1 MNAAYR
7 AVHVE
12 AGSELA
18 KARNHPRG
26 AYESYPL
33 VEAEASRPARQLD
46 ERLELSSLHDAE
58 FTISAVVD
66 PEPSSAQSR
75 GVRTRQASGDHVPAG
90 AGEDDAAPVDGEIA
104 MRRAPG
110 GQLVGGSRKEAL
122 FEIGPGRD

>member
-12 AGSELA
+12 AGSALA

-26 AYESYPL
+26 DYESYPL

-46 ERLELSSLHDAE
+46 ERRELSSLHDAE

-66 PEPSSAQSR
+66 PEPSGAQSR

-90 AGEDDAAPVDGEIA
+90 AGKDAAA
-104 MRRAPG
+104 TAPG
-110 GQLVGGSRKEAL
+110 ETAR
-122 FEIGPGRD
+122 R